1 MSNMATNMGR
11 VLVFGAETDKASQ
24 MLVNQCRDAGCFVHW
39 HKDDQVYDFSLKDPV
54 DVIVYNYP
62 AHFLQ
67 DQVFAQS
74 LTKRHTVIL
83 LQSWSDWA
91 LGKGLEEHASQ
102 VMGFSPMAL
111 YADKPVLELSRTLNT
126 SDITID
132 LAQTFLGNMGFETFV
147 IKETPGFILPR
158 TVAMLVNE
166 ATSALME
173 GVATVEDIDTAMKLG
188 TNYPIGPFA
197 WADAVG
203 LDVILEILE
212 FCFHQYGED
221 RYRPMHLL
229 HQKVLAGQ
237 LGEKTGKGF
246 YDYAEK
252 PSLVAMAV
260 AEASARPMDLSL
272 LKDPSE
278 AEHPV
283 IQERLQAQA
292 QSQVAPE

>member
-1 MSNMATNMGR
+1 M
-11 VLVFGAETDKASQ
+11 VLQ
-24 MLVNQCRDAGCFVHW
+24 
-39 HKDDQVYDFSLKDPV
+39 Y
-54 DVIVYNYP
+54 
-62 AHFLQ
+62 
-67 DQVFAQS
+67 
-74 LTKRHTVIL
+74 
-83 LQSWSDWA
+83 
-91 LGKGLEEHASQ
+91 LG
-102 VMGFSPMAL
+102 
-111 YADKPVLELSRTLNT
+111 
-126 SDITID
+126 I
-132 LAQTFLGNMGFETFV
+132 
-147 IKETPGFILPR
+147 
-158 TVAMLVNE
+158 
-166 ATSALME
+166 
-173 GVATVEDIDTAMKLG
+173 
-188 TNYPIGPFA
+188 
-197 WADAVG
+197 
-203 LDVILEILE
+203 VILEILE